1 MLHIFEICFNCLLSK
16 GIEWGEDDDDD
27 FELEE
32 NKEAKSR
39 SEKVGKEQV
48 GKIKGTFNCKYLI
61 KGFFFD
67 LLEISLAISYH
78 LLKCLGHKASN
89 ELCGSMVASKLSSQQ
104 ADTL

>member
-39 SEKVGKEQV
+39 SEKTAKEQV
-48 GKIKGTFNCKYLI
+48 GKIKSILNYQYLS
-61 KGFFFD
+61 KGPIIV
-67 LLEISLAISYH
+67 EISLAISYH
-78 LLKCLGHKASN
+78 LL
-89 ELCGSMVASKLSSQQ
+89 
-104 ADTL
+104 

>member
-39 SEKVGKEQV
+39 SEKTGKEQV
-48 GKIKGTFNCKYLI
+48 GKIKNKFNYQYLSESH
-61 KGFFFD
+61 
-67 LLEISLAISYH
+67 LVEISLAISYH
-78 LLKCLGHKASN
+78 LL
-89 ELCGSMVASKLSSQQ
+89 
-104 ADTL
+104 

>member
-39 SEKVGKEQV
+39 SEKTGKEQV
-48 GKIKGTFNCKYLI
+48 GKIKSKFNYQYLSESH
-61 KGFFFD
+61 
-67 LLEISLAISYH
+67 LVEISLAISYH
-78 LLKCLGHKASN
+78 LL
-89 ELCGSMVASKLSSQQ
+89 
-104 ADTL
+104 